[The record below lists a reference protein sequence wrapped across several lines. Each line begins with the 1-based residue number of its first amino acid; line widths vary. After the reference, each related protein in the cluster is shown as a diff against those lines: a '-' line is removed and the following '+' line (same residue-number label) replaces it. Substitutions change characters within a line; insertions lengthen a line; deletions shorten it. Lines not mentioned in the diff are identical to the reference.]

1 MTLAGLAG
9 SCNVLLQVGQDR
21 SDFLIFVEG
30 DLMLKENV
38 KANGSARAVFTPGS
52 LVRFSM

>member
-9 SCNVLLQVGQDR
+9 SHNVLLQVGLDR

-38 KANGSARAVFTPGS
+38 KANGSGRTIFTQGS
-52 LVRFSM
+52 LVRFTM

>member
-52 LVRFSM
+52 LVRFAM

>member
-9 SCNVLLQVGQDR
+9 SRNVLLQIGPDR

-38 KANGSARAVFTPGS
+38 KSNGSGRAIFTPGS
-52 LVRFSM
+52 LVRFAM